1 MIGVGGVGL
10 VLIIQNIPTIISRN
24 APTYINTQYIKNWMI
39 LERKLNIK
47 PYMLMFLA
55 TSSVSE
61 SSIPKYALVAVMFA

>member
-1 MIGVGGVGL
+1 MIGIGGVGL
-10 VLIIQNIPTIISRN
+10 VLVIYTIPRINSRN
-24 APTYINTQYIKNWMI
+24 DPTYINTQYIKNWMI

-55 TSSVSE
+55 TSSASE